1 MSTMTVERVRPCA
14 DCQRMTRPSKSMLK
28 DYPGTIVRGSAERC
42 LTCYLKV
49 RGRSERKPRAPKP
62 IRITTTSSVTLATV
76 PGERFPQRADC
87 RPSCC
92 RNPYICRTGY
102 ACACHRKES

>member
-1 MSTMTVERVRPCA
+1 MILERVRPCT
-14 DCQRMTRPSKSMLK
+14 DCQRMTRPSKSRLT
-28 DYPGTIVRGSAERC
+28 DYPDTIVRGSAERC

-49 RGRSERKPRAPKP
+49 RGRVESKPRPPKP
-62 IRITTTSSVTLATV
+62 IRVTVTSSVALATV

-92 RNPYICRTGY
+92 KTPYLCAKQF
-102 ACACHRKES
+102 ACECHEGDR

>member
-1 MSTMTVERVRPCA
+1 MILERVRPCA
-14 DCQRMTRPSKSMLK
+14 DCKRMTRPSKTKLR
-28 DYPGTIVRGSAERC
+28 DFPNTIVRGNVDRC

-49 RGRSERKPRAPKP
+49 RGRPESKPRTPKP
-62 IRITTTSSVTLATV
+62 IRITTSSNVVLATV
-76 PGERFPQRADC
+76 PGEQFPQRADC

-102 ACACHRKES
+102 ACACHGKES